1 MNITQRRLYLLSFV
15 ATFFLTAPV
24 LVFIAKGY
32 SFDRIGGVFV
42 HNGAI
47 TIKSNPK
54 KVDLY
59 LDGKKISNKML
70 NIINNYY
77 VINGVRFG
85 NHTIEARRAG
95 YTTWKKKIDVHSGV
109 STEFW
114 NILLFPTNNNSVKIH
129 TPENI
134 NKFYLSPRQDDELVL
149 YKEKNATNNEAEDNI
164 LEHTAT
170 AQTEK
175 NIPSTNTE
183 KRVEQ
188 IISLFTTTDNQENI
202 IYTTTKYT
210 KLFPDANENIEW
222 SSNHKKLLIPA
233 LIDQTLPIE
242 KKVTINSNKT
252 LATNTSSPEKITL
265 KDYVILDLKNKEE
278 SGLSLLD
285 TLSTINFTKLKSTY
299 DKNILEKSEEVI
311 VPDDSTAKTTNQESK
326 NDTDLLTSGAE
337 QSTKKIS
344 ISTKKDLLPN
354 EITTEKITTPEIYQ
368 VRWMFDSDYQLL
380 MLTKN
385 HQLFFIN
392 IEDPAQSSLLAEDVN
407 GFDLAGDHVY
417 YSDLNT
423 NSIWDIK
430 PNRPEYQE
438 LISITE
444 LKEDSTSFIK
454 LFAYDE
460 LRIALITSSDN
471 FYVLNKLKSED
482 KTTLKF
488 IENNVLGVQFS
499 DDGKKILYWTD
510 KEFWTYML
518 RKWDKQPKRQKGEKI
533 FITSFASGIKNV
545 QWMEAY
551 ENVIFTNNSL
561 IKSAEL
567 DNREQINISNI
578 LPTKS
583 NPKEKEYLYDKE
595 TSILYFL
602 DFQDDTTTNPKL
614 QSVKLLEKTGLFG
627 LGN

>member
-1 MNITQRRLYLLSFV
+1 MNLTQRRLYMLSFV
-15 ATFFLTAPV
+15 ATFLLTAPV
-24 LVFIAKGY
+24 LVFLAKGY

-47 TIKSNPK
+47 TIKSSPK

-85 NHTIEARRAG
+85 NHTIEARKDG

-114 NILLFPTNNNSVKIH
+114 NILLFPTDNNSVKVH
-129 TPENI
+129 APENI
-134 NKFYLSPRQDDELVL
+134 SKFYLSPRQDDELVL
-149 YKEKNATNNEAEDNI
+149 YKQRYKVNGEAREDALGYKVNGEAREDALDTNNE
-164 LEHTAT
+164 
-170 AQTEK
+170 K
-175 NIPSTNTE
+175 
-183 KRVEQ
+183 KVEQ
-188 IISLFTTTDNQENI
+188 IISLFTTTTSQENI
-202 IYTTTKYT
+202 IYTTTKYA
-210 KLFPDANENIEW
+210 KLFPDTNENIEW

-233 LIDQTLPIE
+233 LIDQILPT
-242 KKVTINSNKT
+242 KNSTKT
-252 LATNTSSPEKITL
+252 LTTGISSSEKITQ
-265 KDYVILDLKNKEE
+265 KDYILLDLKNKEE
-278 SGLSLLD
+278 SSISLLD
-285 TLSTINFTKLKSTY
+285 TLATIDFTKLRSTY
-299 DKNILEKSEEVI
+299 DENILKKSEDVI
-311 VPDDSTAKTTNQESK
+311 IPDDTAPIKVATQESK
-326 NDTDLLTSGAE
+326 NDDNLLTPDPEDYSKKIPL
-337 QSTKKIS
+337 STKEN
-344 ISTKKDLLPN
+344 LLPN
-354 EITTEKITTPEIYQ
+354 KITPEKITTPEIYQ
-368 VRWMFDSDYQLL
+368 VRLMFDSDHQLL
-380 MLTKN
+380 MLTKD

-392 IEDPAQSSLLAEDVN
+392 VEDPSQSSLLAENVN

-417 YSDLNT
+417 YSDLDT

-444 LKEDSTSFIK
+444 LKEDTTSFVK

-460 LRIALITSSDN
+460 LRIALITSSN
-471 FYVLNKLKSED
+471 NLHILNKLKSED
-482 KTTLKF
+482 TTTLKL
-488 IENNVLGVQFS
+488 IEKNVLGVQFS
-499 DDGKKILYWTD
+499 DDGKKILYWTN

-533 FITSFASGIKNV
+533 FITNFASEVKNV

-551 ENVIFTNNSL
+551 ENIIFTNNSL
-561 IKSAEL
+561 VKSAEL
-567 DNREQINISNI
+567 DNRDQINLSNV
-578 LPTKS
+578 LQTNS
-583 NPKEKEYLYDKE
+583 NPQEKEYLYDKE

-602 DFQDDTTTNPKL
+602 DLQDDTTTNLKL
-614 QSVKLLEKTGLFG
+614 QSVKLLERTGLFG